1 MKKIQILRFMTQL
14 MSLIFIGMSFF
25 IDFKIGIIVIFVTT
39 IFLGAFSCGWICPYG
54 FMQDIF
60 SKIGDFIGIKKRKMP
75 RIFQKVLVFT
85 RYVLLGIVLMVTLD
99 IIFNIAA
106 LDPRVN
112 FQAMVTGEKFKI
124 SAFTILS
131 IFLIISLFFER
142 PFCNYLCIEGAK
154 QGAIGI
160 FRIFTVKR
168 DCNLCV
174 NCKKCDKAC
183 PMNISISK
191 TTNLRSPQCIDC
203 LKCVSACPVEGALKF
218 GLIKFEKLELK
229 KYISILSIMMI
240 LLGGYKIYN
249 FITEQKL
256 LEDNKPVIENK
267 AIVNDSQTVEEDA
280 LKGIGEGIANGV
292 ADGVYTGEG
301 EGFRGTVSVEV
312 TVKDNLISSIEII
325 DNVDDR
331 KWFDRASNSI
341 PNRIIEAQ
349 STDIDLV
356 SGATYSSIGIRDA
369 VLNAIEKALSF

>member
-1 MKKIQILRFMTQL
+1 M
-14 MSLIFIGMSFF
+14 
-25 IDFKIGIIVIFVTT
+25 
-39 IFLGAFSCGWICPYG
+39 
-54 FMQDIF
+54 
-60 SKIGDFIGIKKRKMP
+60 
-75 RIFQKVLVFT
+75 
-85 RYVLLGIVLMVTLD
+85 
-99 IIFNIAA
+99 
-106 LDPRVN
+106 
-112 FQAMVTGEKFKI
+112 
-124 SAFTILS
+124 
-131 IFLIISLFFER
+131 
-142 PFCNYLCIEGAK
+142 
-154 QGAIGI
+154 

-203 LKCVSACPVEGALKF
+203 LKCVSSCPVEGALKF
-218 GLIKFEKLELK
+218 GLIKFDKLELK

-301 EGFRGTVSVEV
+301 EGFRGTVSVKV

-349 STDIDLV
+349 NTDIDLV

-369 VLNAIEKALSF
+369 VSNAIEKALSF